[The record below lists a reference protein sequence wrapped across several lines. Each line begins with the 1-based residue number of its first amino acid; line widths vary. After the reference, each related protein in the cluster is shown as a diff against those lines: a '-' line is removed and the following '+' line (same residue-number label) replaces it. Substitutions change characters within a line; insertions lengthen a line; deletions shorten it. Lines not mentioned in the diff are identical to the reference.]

1 MLWGYS
7 GNSGQLSYTNHPKT
21 HVSLDVVKRENNKF
35 PNWSKHINVKVFNRK
50 DFSRNNSCPE
60 LLVPG
65 YPLTEFDYAYRTFT
79 SMCL

>member
-50 DFSRNNSCPE
+50 TSPE
-60 LLVPG
+60 ITAVQN
-65 YPLTEFDYAYRTFT
+65 Y
-79 SMCL
+79 